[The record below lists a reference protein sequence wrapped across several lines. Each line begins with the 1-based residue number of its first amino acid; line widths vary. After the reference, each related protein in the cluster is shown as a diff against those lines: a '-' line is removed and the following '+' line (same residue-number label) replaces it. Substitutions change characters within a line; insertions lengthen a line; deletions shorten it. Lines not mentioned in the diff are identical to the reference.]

1 MRAPKFTTQ
10 IFMGMLLGILIG
22 HFFGGF
28 GQHLQILSD
37 IFLRLIKMVIAPL
50 VLSTLVVG
58 IAKLGN
64 FKTVGRIG
72 VKTLLYF
79 QFATILA
86 LVSGLVIVNTFEP
99 GLKMSLQLPA
109 HGTETGFVSNQ
120 PQGLKGFVS
129 HLIPTSIFD
138 AMAKNEILQI
148 VIFSLF
154 LGIATSSLGR
164 QGKGIVKAMES
175 LSHVMFKVTRYVM
188 GFAPLGAMG
197 ALAAVVGK
205 YGIGILAGYL
215 YLIACFFGGL
225 IFFVFVILAAIC
237 LVMRIPFFKLLSY
250 IREPFLLAFSTASS
264 EVALP
269 KVIERLEK
277 FGCSDRITSF
287 VLPLGYSFNLDG
299 SIMYTTFAT
308 IFIAQAYGI
317 HLSLQQEIVMML
329 MLMVTSK
336 GMAGVP
342 RASLLVIAGALTSFG
357 IPVEGL
363 ALVLGIDQILDMGRS
378 AVNVVGNAVA
388 TVVISKWENELN
400 INPKSIA
407 EVEAS
412 ERVAASEPAAA

>member
-1 MRAPKFTTQ
+1 MKAPKFTTQ
-10 IFMGMLLGILIG
+10 IFLGMLLGILIG
-22 HFFGGF
+22 HFFGEL
-28 GQHLQILSD
+28 GQNLQILSD

-58 IAKLGN
+58 IAKLGT
-64 FKTVGRIG
+64 FSTVGRIG
-72 VKTLLYF
+72 IKTLFYF
-79 QFATILA
+79 QCATILA
-86 LVSGLVIVNTFEP
+86 LLSGLMIVNTFEP
-99 GLKMSLQLPA
+99 GHKMNLKLPEQGSGSEFATTTEA
-109 HGTETGFVSNQ
+109 H
-120 PQGLKGFVS
+120 GLKGFIS
-129 HLIPTSIFD
+129 HLIPTSIVD

-154 LGIATSSLGR
+154 LGVGTAALGD
-164 QGKGIVKAMES
+164 QGKIIVHSMDA
-175 LSHVMFKVTRYVM
+175 LSHLMFKVTKYVM

-197 ALAAVVGK
+197 ALAAVVGQ
-205 YGIGILAGYL
+205 YGIGILGAYL
-215 YLIACFFGGL
+215 YLIGCFFGGL
-225 IFFVFVILAAIC
+225 IFFCVVVLGTIC
-237 LVMRIPFFKLLSY
+237 LVLRIPYFKLLSF
-250 IREPFLLAFSTASS
+250 IKEPFLLAFSTASS

-269 KVIERLEK
+269 KVIERLQK

-317 HLSLQQEIVMML
+317 NLSFQQEIVMML
-329 MLMVTSK
+329 MLMITSK

-342 RASLLVIAGALTSFG
+342 RASLIVIAGALTSFH

-388 TVVISKWENELN
+388 TVVISKWEGELN
-400 INPKSIA
+400 ITTES
-407 EVEAS
+407 
-412 ERVAASEPAAA
+412 AATA